1 MTTTTL
7 RIRRAAI
14 LLGLA
19 AALFAPAAHAQSGSA
34 MQVEVGLL
42 GTYTNFDNSNI
53 GLESS
58 FGAGGV
64 LGLYFSRTFSLE
76 AFGDYS
82 ATNDSLGFDVNV
94 ARLGATFVAHTRP
107 TVLGSLY
114 IGLGYNRIFYT
125 GSVDVKDN
133 AGYLILGDRF
143 SLGGRVALRIEGRLD
158 YIPNAALSPTNG
170 GAVNFGAAAGI
181 SIFAFGGPARDA
193 DKDGVPN
200 TTDQCP
206 DTPRGATVD
215 AVGCPMDSDGDGV
228 FDGIDECPNTPAGAF
243 VNEKGCPTDTDSDGV
258 FDGIDVCPNTPAG
271 AAVDEN
277 GCPMDTDQDGVF
289 DGLDQCPDT
298 PLGAS
303 VDAQGCP
310 LDSDGDGVFDGI
322 DQCPDTPPGTTVDA
336 TGCPADSDGDGVID
350 DIDQCPDT
358 PAGFEVDERGC
369 PIERDSD
376 GDGVPDSRDRCPN
389 TASGQEVDEVGC
401 PILFVVEQGVVQA
414 LVLRGVNFATN
425 RSALTAASYSILD
438 VVASSLLAHPDVRIE
453 IAGHTDITGRHSY
466 NMRLSQQRAQA
477 VKAYLARKG
486 VDPSRMVAVG
496 YGPDQPI
503 ADNATPAGRSD
514 NRRVELRLLEGGPR

>member
-1 MTTTTL
+1 MEMTTH

-14 LLGLA
+14 LTGLA
-19 AALFAPAAHAQSGSA
+19 AALLAPVARAQSGSSL
-34 MQVEVGLL
+34 QVELGLL
-42 GTYTNFDNSNI
+42 GTYTSYDKTHI
-53 GLESS
+53 GLESA

-76 AFGDYS
+76 AFGDYT
-82 ATNDSLGFDVNV
+82 ATTDTLDFDVNV
-94 ARLGATFVAHTRP
+94 SRLGATFVAHTRP
-107 TVLGSLY
+107 TMLGSLY
-114 IGLGYNRIFYT
+114 IGLGYNRVFYS
-125 GSVDVKDN
+125 GSVDVQDN
-133 AGYLILGDRF
+133 AAYVILGDRF

-181 SIFAFGGPARDA
+181 SVFAFGGPTRDA

-215 AVGCPMDSDGDGV
+215 AVGCPTDSDGDGV

-243 VNEKGCPTDTDSDGV
+243 VNEKGCPTDTDGDGV

-271 AAVDEN
+271 AVVDEN
-277 GCPMDTDQDGVF
+277 GCPVDSDEDGVF

-322 DQCPDTPPGTTVDA
+322 DQCPDTPAGTTVDA
-336 TGCPADSDGDGVID
+336 TGCPI
-350 DIDQCPDT
+350 
-358 PAGFEVDERGC
+358 
-369 PIERDSD
+369 IERDSD

-414 LVLRGVNFATN
+414 LVLRGVNFQVN

-438 VVASSLLAHPDVRIE
+438 VVASSLLAHPEVRVE
-453 IAGHTDITGRHSY
+453 IAGHTDITGSHSY

-477 VKAYLARKG
+477 VKAYLARRG
-486 VDPSRMVAVG
+486 VEPSRMVAVG

-503 ADNATPAGRSD
+503 ADNSTDAGRSQ

>member
-1 MTTTTL
+1 MEMTTH

-14 LLGLA
+14 LFGLA
-19 AALFAPAAHAQSGSA
+19 AALFAPAARAQSGSA

-42 GTYTNFDNSNI
+42 GTYTSYNSTHI

-82 ATNDSLGFDVNV
+82 ATTDSLDFDVNV

-133 AGYLILGDRF
+133 AGYVILGDRF
-143 SLGGRVALRIEGRLD
+143 SLGGRVALRIEGRLS

-170 GAVNFGAAAGI
+170 GAVNLGAAAGI
-181 SIFAFGGPARDA
+181 SVFAFGGPARDA

-228 FDGIDECPNTPAGAF
+228 FDGID
-243 VNEKGCPTDTDSDGV
+243 
-258 FDGIDVCPNTPAG
+258 VCPNTPAG
-271 AAVDEN
+271 AVVDEN
-277 GCPMDTDQDGVF
+277 GCPLDSDEDGVF

-298 PLGAS
+298 PLGAT

-322 DQCPDTPPGTTVDA
+322 DQCPDTPAGTTVDA

-350 DIDQCPDT
+350 DLDQCPDT

-389 TASGQEVDEVGC
+389 TASGQAVDEVGC

-414 LVLRGVNFATN
+414 LILRGVNFQVN

-438 VVASSLLAHPDVRIE
+438 VVSSSLLAHPDVRVE
-453 IAGHTDITGRHSY
+453 IAGHTDITGSHSY

-486 VDPSRMVAVG
+486 VEPSRMVAVG

-503 ADNATPAGRSD
+503 ADNSTDAGRSD